1 MWTGEEECPG
11 HIERAT
17 DRLVSFGPY
26 DARAPDGVTR
36 FLRQI
41 TRRG

>member
-17 DRLVSFGPY
+17 VRKVSY
-26 DARAPDGVTR
+26 EH
-36 FLRQI
+36 L
-41 TRRG
+41 